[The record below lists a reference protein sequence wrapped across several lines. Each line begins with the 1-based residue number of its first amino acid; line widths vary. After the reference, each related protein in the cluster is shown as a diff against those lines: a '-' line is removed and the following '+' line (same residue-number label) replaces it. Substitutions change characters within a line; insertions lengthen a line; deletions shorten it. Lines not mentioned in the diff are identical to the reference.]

1 MTTIAEI
8 IREGIVTYE
17 GRELTTSDVVTCAN
31 EIERMSVAAFIAR
44 PRVTEA
50 AVREWLIVNR
60 PGTDTTRQE
69 FDEAVRRYL
78 TGRWGIQ

>member
-1 MTTIAEI
+1 MNT
-8 IREGIVTYE
+8 VTYE
-17 GRELTTSDVVTCAN
+17 GRELTTADVIKCAH
-31 EIERMSVAAFIAR
+31 EIERLAVEAFICR

-50 AVREWLIVNR
+50 TVREWLISNR

-78 TGRWGIQ
+78 TSRWNIQ